1 MYEYSEGRS
10 IREQIEHHTE
20 EIASYFYLNAIGA
33 KIAKC
38 IKDRDSA
45 QITEFFMN
53 GNANLMVNILVTKFT
68 ELCEDIY
75 TMIDSNILVAQTL

>member
-1 MYEYSEGRS
+1 MFEFSEGKS
-10 IREQIEHHTE
+10 IREQIEHRPD

-33 KIAKC
+33 KIVKC
-38 IKDRDSA
+38 IKERDSV

-53 GNANLMVNILVTKFT
+53 SNANLMIKILMTKFT

-75 TMIDSNILVAQTL
+75 SLIDSNILVA